1 MTSNSPGLLRDVI
14 FNPAHFA
21 FGGTKAIESQFYF
34 DLMLVGFSSLRE
46 FTRSDKG
53 GETNACTAAL
63 HFLLAEFSFTVRIRA
78 TSYRASL
85 TAYECIVIV
94 DL

>member
-34 DLMLVGFSSLRE
+34 DLMLVGFSSLL
-46 FTRSDKG
+46 SG
-53 GETNACTAAL
+53 IHAL
-63 HFLLAEFSFTVRIRA
+63 G
-78 TSYRASL
+78 
-85 TAYECIVIV
+85 
-94 DL
+94 